1 MIYIYMVDKII
12 HFFVFGMNN
21 PTIYHLNLRRNS
33 FLIAMTNLLQRLPL
47 YYNAI
52 NQITFLNQ

>member
-21 PTIYHLNLRRNS
+21 PAIYHLNLRCNS
-33 FLIAMTNLLQRLPL
+33 ILIAMTNLLQRLPL
-47 YYNAI
+47 PIQIYNFI
-52 NQITFLNQ
+52 M

>member
-33 FLIAMTNLLQRLPL
+33 ILIAMTNLLQRLPL
-47 YYNAI
+47 YI
-52 NQITFLNQ
+52 L

>member
-21 PTIYHLNLRRNS
+21 PAIYHLNLRRNS
-33 FLIAMTNLLQRLPL
+33 FLIAMTNLT
-47 YYNAI
+47 AK
-52 NQITFLNQ
+52 ITIVYFIM